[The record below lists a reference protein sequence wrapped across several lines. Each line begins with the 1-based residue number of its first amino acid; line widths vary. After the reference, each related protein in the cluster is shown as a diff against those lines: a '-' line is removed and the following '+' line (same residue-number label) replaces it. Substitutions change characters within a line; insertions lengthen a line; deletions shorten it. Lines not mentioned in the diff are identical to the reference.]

1 MELPANLADALIS
14 PFLLGPPA
22 ERFALPGPSFRT
34 SAAVQRRNIG
44 KGGSNVGWRITD
56 GTALERTD
64 ETLQEYLTS
73 VLVAPVAARVAGLVG
88 QRAWDGRLLAAE
100 REHGFSRASGEA
112 QVSPGRDVLLDVE
125 SYRTMG
131 VAGSARIS
139 T

>member
-1 MELPANLADALIS
+1 M
-14 PFLLGPPA
+14 
-22 ERFALPGPSFRT
+22 
-34 SAAVQRRNIG
+34 
-44 KGGSNVGWRITD
+44 TD

-112 QVSPGRDVLLDVE
+112 QVSPGRGVLLDVE